1 MHQLLGSVG
10 VPAAGMLAGGFAAWA
25 GSGRP
30 VESFDV
36 VDAAGLADLLER
48 RPEVQVLDVR
58 DDDEWETGH
67 IPGSLH
73 VPYHDVGRVPPP
85 FDVARPVAVVCSTGR
100 RSATAAGLVRRD
112 GAAEVIHVTPGGVGT
127 WEKLGHP
134 LQQSAAPA

>member
-1 MHQLLGSVG
+1 VTPS
-10 VPAAGMLAGGFAAWA
+10 GMLAGGFSAWA
-25 GSGRP
+25 DGGHLLEP
-30 VESFDV
+30 FAV

-58 DDDEWETGH
+58 DDDEWDAGH

-73 VPYHDVGRVPPP
+73 VPYHDVGRVAAP
-85 FDVARPVAVVCSTGR
+85 FDADRPVAVICSTGR
-100 RSATAAGLVRRD
+100 RSATATGLVRRS

-134 LQQSAAPA
+134 LDQSAAAPA